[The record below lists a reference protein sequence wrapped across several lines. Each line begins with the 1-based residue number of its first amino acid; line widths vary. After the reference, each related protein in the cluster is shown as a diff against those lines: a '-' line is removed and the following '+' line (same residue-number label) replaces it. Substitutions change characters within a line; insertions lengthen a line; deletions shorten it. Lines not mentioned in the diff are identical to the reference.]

1 MPPVNT
7 SRPGWQVAVDS
18 AEAYERYLASAFS
31 PWAAQLVDRAG
42 VTAADRVLDAAC
54 GTGIVARHA
63 AARTGP
69 TGRVVGVDINDDMLR
84 VARAAAAAIFPP
96 IEWQH
101 GDVAALP
108 FADATFDVVCC
119 EQALQFFSDPVAALG
134 EMRRVLDADGRV
146 AVSVC
151 RAIRHAPTYAA
162 LAAALE
168 RHVGRE
174 AGAIMRS
181 PFARWDTPQVQ
192 ALLAAAGFT
201 NARVVIEAC
210 SLRYPSCQEF
220 VRREVSSSPLAEVV
234 RALSDQD
241 RNAVVR
247 AVGEAVADHL
257 DDDGVLCPLEVY
269 VAIARR

>member
-1 MPPVNT
+1 M
-7 SRPGWQVAVDS
+7 
-18 AEAYERYLASAFS
+18 
-31 PWAAQLVDRAG
+31 
-42 VTAADRVLDAAC
+42 LDAAC

-69 TGRVVGVDINDDMLR
+69 TGRVVGVDVNDDMLR
-84 VARAAAAAIFPP
+84 VARTAAAAVHPP

-108 FADATFDVVCC
+108 FADGTFDVVCC
-119 EQALQFFSDPVAALG
+119 EQALQFFADPVRALG
-134 EMRRVLDADGRV
+134 EMHRVLGADGRV

-151 RAIRHAPTYAA
+151 RAIRYAPTYGA

-181 PFARWDTPQVQ
+181 PFAGWDTQQ
-192 ALLAAAGFT
+192 LRAFFAAAGFT
-201 NARVVIEAC
+201 HVRVVIEAR
-210 SLRYPSCQEF
+210 SLRYPSAEEF
-220 VRREVSSSPLAEVV
+220 VRREVSSSPLADVV

-241 RNAVVR
+241 RDALVR
-247 AVGEAVADHL
+247 DVGAAIADHV

-269 VAIARR
+269 VAVARH